1 MFISHE
7 SYREGRP
14 GFPGPGRTAWRMV
27 ERESMDPWYH
37 VIFRFTEGARQ
48 LTKRFMPTD
57 ASLLSD
63 LLELEG
69 PTSHVQEVQVITS
82 PWVNGSLSERMEKLI
97 SLVIGYDQKGE
108 CVLLHKV
115 ASGAVYSSARGSL
128 DAGSLTRIRT
138 IYEDSKTAHS
148 AVQEWAEH

>member
-7 SYREGRP
+7 AYREGRP
-14 GFPGPGRTAWRMV
+14 GFPGPGRIAWRMV

-37 VIFRFTEGARQ
+37 VILRFTEGARQ

-57 ASLLSD
+57 ASFLSN

-69 PTSHVQEVQVITS
+69 PTCLIEEVQVITS
-82 PWVNGSLSERMEKLI
+82 PWVNGGLSERMEKLI

-108 CVLLHKV
+108 CVLLHTV
-115 ASGAVYSSARGSL
+115 ASGTVYSSTSDCLDVSSL
-128 DAGSLTRIRT
+128 SDIQT
-138 IYEDSKTAHS
+138 IYQDMKSAHS
-148 AVQEWAEH
+148 QVQGA

>member
-7 SYREGRP
+7 FYREGRP
-14 GFPGPGRTAWRMV
+14 GFPGPGRIAWRMV

-37 VIFRFTEGARQ
+37 VILRFTEGARQ

-57 ASLLSD
+57 ASLLSN
-63 LLELEG
+63 LLELQG
-69 PTSHVQEVQVITS
+69 PTCLVEEVQVITS
-82 PWVNGSLSERMEKLI
+82 PWVNGGPSERMEKLI

-115 ASGAVYSSARGSL
+115 AGGAVYNNARGSL
-128 DAGSLTRIRT
+128 DAGSLTRIQT
-138 IYEDSKTAHS
+138 IYEDPKTAHS
-148 AVQEWAEH
+148 AAPEFADH

>member
-7 SYREGRP
+7 AYREGRP
-14 GFPGPGRTAWRMV
+14 GFPGPGRIAWRMV

-37 VIFRFTEGARQ
+37 VILRFTEGARQ

-57 ASLLSD
+57 ASLLSN

-69 PTSHVQEVQVITS
+69 PTCLIEEVQVITS
-82 PWVNGSLSERMEKLI
+82 PWVNGGLSERMEKLI

-108 CVLLHKV
+108 CVLLHTV
-115 ASGAVYSSARGSL
+115 ASGTVYSSTSDCLDVSSL
-128 DAGSLTRIRT
+128 SDIQT
-138 IYEDSKTAHS
+138 IYQDMKSAHS
-148 AVQEWAEH
+148 QVQGA